1 MNTEMKKTVVYST
14 GDKILNIMKEQDMD
28 IPELSLRCGVRE
40 DVLMDILAGIR
51 EADISTLCKIADGLE
66 ICVRELCPDEE
77 SYVVPVE
84 KDILAKLIVISEL
97 KEISETLRLSSKN
110 FTQESAV
117 YVNQTLKS
125 FDQGLAEVV
134 ERLIFTASAI
144 RDAVDAL
151 PVALRPGKKE

>member
-66 ICVRELCPDEE
+66 ICVRSFALMKKAM
-77 SYVVPVE
+77 SFRW
-84 KDILAKLIVISEL
+84 KKISL
-97 KEISETLRLSSKN
+97 QSS
-110 FTQESAV
+110 
-117 YVNQTLKS
+117 L
-125 FDQGLAEVV
+125 
-134 ERLIFTASAI
+134 
-144 RDAVDAL
+144 
-151 PVALRPGKKE
+151 

>member
-66 ICVRELCPDEE
+66 ICVRELCLMKKAMSFRWKKIP
-77 SYVVPVE
+77 
-84 KDILAKLIVISEL
+84 LQ
-97 KEISETLRLSSKN
+97 SS
-110 FTQESAV
+110 
-117 YVNQTLKS
+117 L
-125 FDQGLAEVV
+125 
-134 ERLIFTASAI
+134 
-144 RDAVDAL
+144 
-151 PVALRPGKKE
+151 

>member
-66 ICVRELCPDEE
+66 IE

-97 KEISETLRLSSKN
+97 KEMEL
-110 FTQESAV
+110 E
-117 YVNQTLKS
+117 
-125 FDQGLAEVV
+125 E
-134 ERLIFTASAI
+134 LIGTILENGIEEHGFY
-144 RDAVDAL
+144 
-151 PVALRPGKKE
+151 E

>member
-51 EADISTLCKIADGLE
+51 EADISTLCKTADGLE

-77 SYVVPVE
+77 NYAVPVE
-84 KDILAKLIVISEL
+84 KDTLAKLIVISEL
-97 KEISETLRLSSKN
+97 KEME
-110 FTQESAV
+110 
-117 YVNQTLKS
+117 
-125 FDQGLAEVV
+125 LAE
-134 ERLIFTASAI
+134 LIGTILENGIEEHGFY
-144 RDAVDAL
+144 
-151 PVALRPGKKE
+151 E

>member
-77 SYVVPVE
+77 NYAVPVE
-84 KDILAKLIVISEL
+84 KDTLAKLIVISEL
-97 KEISETLRLSSKN
+97 KEME
-110 FTQESAV
+110 
-117 YVNQTLKS
+117 
-125 FDQGLAEVV
+125 LAK
-134 ERLIFTASAI
+134 LIGTILENGIEEHGFY
-144 RDAVDAL
+144 
-151 PVALRPGKKE
+151 E

>member
-1 MNTEMKKTVVYST
+1 MKRRQKNEYRNEKDRCLQHR
-14 GDKILNIMKEQDMD
+14 DKILNIMKEQDMD

-97 KEISETLRLSSKN
+97 KEMEL
-110 FTQESAV
+110 E
-117 YVNQTLKS
+117 
-125 FDQGLAEVV
+125 E
-134 ERLIFTASAI
+134 LIGTILENGIEEHGFY
-144 RDAVDAL
+144 
-151 PVALRPGKKE
+151 E

>member
-51 EADISTLCKIADGLE
+51 EADISTLCGLE

-97 KEISETLRLSSKN
+97 KEMEL
-110 FTQESAV
+110 E
-117 YVNQTLKS
+117 
-125 FDQGLAEVV
+125 E
-134 ERLIFTASAI
+134 LIGTILENGIEEHGFY
-144 RDAVDAL
+144 
-151 PVALRPGKKE
+151 E

>member
-1 MNTEMKKTVVYST
+1 MKKNAQTVTAVIVISAFLLLT
-14 GDKILNIMKEQDMD
+14 VTAETAI
-28 IPELSLRCGVRE
+28 LSLQCGVRE

-97 KEISETLRLSSKN
+97 KEMEL
-110 FTQESAV
+110 E
-117 YVNQTLKS
+117 
-125 FDQGLAEVV
+125 E
-134 ERLIFTASAI
+134 LIGTILENGIEEHGFY
-144 RDAVDAL
+144 
-151 PVALRPGKKE
+151 E

>member
-66 ICVRELCPDEE
+66 TTTSPIW
-77 SYVVPVE
+77 SYRRKAAP
-84 KDILAKLIVISEL
+84 
-97 KEISETLRLSSKN
+97 
-110 FTQESAV
+110 
-117 YVNQTLKS
+117 
-125 FDQGLAEVV
+125 
-134 ERLIFTASAI
+134 
-144 RDAVDAL
+144 L
-151 PVALRPGKKE
+151 P

>member
-84 KDILAKLIVISEL
+84 KDFLSGGGYRKRDSE
-97 KEISETLRLSSKN
+97 KR
-110 FTQESAV
+110 A
-117 YVNQTLKS
+117 
-125 FDQGLAEVV
+125 G
-134 ERLIFTASAI
+134 
-144 RDAVDAL
+144 VDKVSDYRCKAL
-151 PVALRPGKKE
+151 